1 MEKQISA
8 LSFIALSV
16 TYVSHFLHP
25 ALLRPGPK
33 PTEAEG
39 SLSAFFTL
47 FCIRPLHSAAD
58 RECNQLSA
66 LTGAILF
73 DK

>member
-8 LSFIALSV
+8 LSFIALFV
-16 TYVSHFLHP
+16 TYVSHFLHLV
-25 ALLRPGPK
+25 LLRPGPEA
-33 PTEAEG
+33 TEAEG
-39 SLSAFFTL
+39 SLSAFCTL
-47 FCIRPLHSAAD
+47 FCIRPLCSAAD
-58 RECNQLSA
+58 RECDQLSA

>member
-1 MEKQISA
+1 MEKQISS
-8 LSFIALSV
+8 LSFIALFE
-16 TYVSHFLHP
+16 TYISHFLHL

-39 SLSAFFTL
+39 SLSAFYTL

-58 RECNQLSA
+58 RECNQFSA